1 MSDKLG
7 DVDFEAFTN
16 RYRAL
21 RLGSM
26 DFEFV
31 ILWRSK
37 LERFALDVLIAAV
50 DDLTA
55 DSRAGFP
62 LNDLPI
68 LIEHAEANEDRRKP
82 GWKDPLAGE
91 QPPKLSSAWN
101 RFMVEHGVITKKEFA
116 KREKERAI

>member
-1 MSDKLG
+1 MTDSEFVL
-7 DVDFEAFTN
+7 FTD

-31 ILWRSK
+31 LLWRGK
-37 LERFALDVLIAAV
+37 LERFAIDDLLPAV
-50 DDLTA
+50 DDLAA
-55 DSRAGFP
+55 DPRAGFP

-68 LIEHAEANEDRRKP
+68 LIEHAEAHEEKRKP

-91 QPPKLSSAWN
+91 SPPPRSTAWN
-101 RFMVEHGVITKKEFA
+101 QFMAQRGVITKKELA